1 VINEQAGVRS
11 NNKWIMPPAL
21 GSSVEHPSAP
31 PAVIILGPPW
41 PRGGA
46 ARVIQNQIDYYR
58 NRGFFTVFIAV
69 PFHWYHVSRD
79 GDPIELPEGMDE
91 LGSDRLFT
99 AILEQKRY
107 NLAKYKASIRHALL
121 GTVLDWQVAIGTAA
135 RLSRK
140 DLDFLATLPTAL
152 FQVNHVYTLGFA
164 LNLRS
169 LLFGGRSRLPV
180 ILETHDVQ
188 SHLLFE
194 RGICNPWTRRPDRLK
209 RLIASEAALLKKVN
223 VLIHLSVDDF
233 KFFRTLIPGKP
244 QFLALPT
251 IDENFCSNVNASTA
265 QSEAIDLLFVGQSH
279 PPNLD
284 AMRWF
289 FDQIWPLIKDRG
301 YNLKIVGAIGS
312 LVQKELPRL
321 YDSCGSY
328 FVGPVADLA
337 PYYRAAR
344 CVIAPMVSGSGT
356 SIKTI
361 EALALGKPFVGTSK
375 AFRGMPL
382 DQINRAGLREHDNP
396 QAFAE
401 AIAYALC
408 SQDLTGAMSRA
419 AYNDI
424 FSMGASFAAR
434 DEALQAAIA
443 GGYPVQMQEH

>member
-1 VINEQAGVRS
+1 
-11 NNKWIMPPAL
+11 MPPAL

-69 PFHWYHVSRD
+69 PFHWYHVSRAR
-79 GDPIELPEGMDE
+79 DPIELAEGMDE

-107 NLAKYKASIRHALL
+107 NLAKYKASIRYALL
-121 GTVLDWQVAIGTAA
+121 GTVLDWQVAIGAAA

-140 DLDFLATLPTAL
+140 DLDFLATLPTPL
-152 FQVNHVYTLGFA
+152 FHVNHVYTLGFA
-164 LNLRS
+164 LNLRN

-194 RGICNPWTRRPDRLK
+194 RGIRSPWTRRPESLK

-251 IDENFCSNVNASTA
+251 IDENFCSNVNASAA
-265 QSEAIDLLFVGQSH
+265 QSETIDLLFVGQPH

-289 FDQIWPLIKDRG
+289 FDQVWPLINDRG
-301 YNLKIVGAIGS
+301 YNLKIVGAVGS

-375 AFRGMPL
+375 AFRGMPP
-382 DQINRAGLREHDNP
+382 DQINRAGLRGHDNP

-408 SQDLTGAMSRA
+408 SQDLAGAMSRA
-419 AYNDI
+419 AYDDI
-424 FSMGASFAAR
+424 FSVEASFAAR
-434 DEALQAAIA
+434 DEALHAAIA
-443 GGYPVQMQEH
+443 AGYPLQMQEH

>member
-1 VINEQAGVRS
+1 VFNERTSLRS
-11 NNKWIMPPAL
+11 NNKWIRPPAL
-21 GSSVEHPSAP
+21 GRSAEHPSAP

-46 ARVIQNQIDYYR
+46 ARVIQNQIVYYR

-69 PFHWYHVSRD
+69 PFHGDAISRA
-79 GDPIELPEGMDE
+79 GNPKEMTEGMDE

-107 NLAKYKASIRHALL
+107 NLAKYKASIRHALR
-121 GTVLDWQVAIGTAA
+121 GTVLDWQVAIGRAA
-135 RLSRK
+135 RLSGK
-140 DLDFLATLPTAL
+140 DIDFLGTLPTAL
-152 FQVNHVYTLGFA
+152 FHVNHVYTLDFA
-164 LNLRS
+164 LNLRR

-194 RGICNPWTRRPDRLK
+194 RGIRNPWTRRPDRLK
-209 RLIASEAALLKKVN
+209 RLIAAEAALLKKVN

-251 IDENFCSNVNASTA
+251 IDENFCSNVNASSA
-265 QSEAIDLLFVGQSH
+265 QSETIDLLFVGQPN

-284 AMRWF
+284 AIKWF
-289 FDQIWPLIKDRG
+289 FDQIWPLINDRG
-301 YNLKIVGAIGS
+301 YNLKIVGHIGS

-321 YDSCGSY
+321 YDSFGSY

-408 SQDLTGAMSRA
+408 SQDLAGAMSRA
-419 AYNDI
+419 AYDDI
-424 FSMGASFAAR
+424 FSIGASFAAR
-434 DEALQAAIA
+434 DEALHAAIA
-443 GGYPVQMQEH
+443 AG